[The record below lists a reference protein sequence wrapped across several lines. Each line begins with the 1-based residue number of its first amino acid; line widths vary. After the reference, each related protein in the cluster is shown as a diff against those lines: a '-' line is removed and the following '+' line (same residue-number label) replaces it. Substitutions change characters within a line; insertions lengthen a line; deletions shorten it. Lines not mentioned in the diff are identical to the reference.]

1 MVPSYQP
8 ETAYQVF
15 MRALSNKD
23 IATGKV
29 DLTDDYAT
37 KGPSS
42 TTHIMNDVI
51 SPPEPE
57 CYIWEPGTCTKE
69 QWETVANGTA
79 IVRDWIVV
87 GVEGDSKRQRTG
99 SDDLTNGGSQKIL
112 GGGRQ

>member
-79 IVRDWIVV
+79 IVRT
-87 GVEGDSKRQRTG
+87 GSLLELRGFEEAKTG